1 MMKEDSSV
9 NAAGNDT
16 KLDLLNATVE
26 LIREEG
32 IACVTLRRIA
42 DKAATNLALVNYHFG
57 SKEKLIA
64 QAIGSIVGTFGDAFA
79 LLDEHDMEPI
89 ERLKQFFYRYISH
102 LQEYPGLAKELLDQ
116 SRLILCSQNEY
127 VRYSKVMKTEKLMDT
142 LMKITG
148 ETDESVVRGM
158 MAQLYGALFY
168 PVIMNSYLGMG
179 GEEPAPEIHLPD
191 LEDQVDM
198 LFSHYFHRYKT
209 D

>member
-1 MMKEDSSV
+1 MTKEDSSV
-9 NAAGNDT
+9 NTPGTDT
-16 KLDLLNATVE
+16 KLDLLKATVE

-42 DKAATNLALVNYHFG
+42 DKAAANLALVNYHFG

-64 QAIGSIVGTFGDAFA
+64 QAIGSIVGTFEDAFA
-79 LLDEHDMEPI
+79 LLDDRTMGPI
-89 ERLKQFFYRYISH
+89 ERLKQFFCRYIKR

-142 LMKITG
+142 LVEITG
-148 ETDESVVRGM
+148 ETDETVIRCM

-168 PVIMNSYLGMG
+168 PVIMNSYLGIN

-191 LEDQVDM
+191 LEAQVDM
-198 LFSHYFHRYKT
+198 LFSHYFHKYER
-209 D
+209 